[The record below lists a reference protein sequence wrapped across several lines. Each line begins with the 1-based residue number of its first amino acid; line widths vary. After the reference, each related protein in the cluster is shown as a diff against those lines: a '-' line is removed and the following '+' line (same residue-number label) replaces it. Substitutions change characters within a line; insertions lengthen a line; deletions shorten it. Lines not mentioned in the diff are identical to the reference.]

1 MNKHQD
7 EINMLVMEIMAT
19 AFAINT
25 KTEYA
30 VFIDFSGHIDNL
42 RISIKKSAEDYNTL
56 VAETECSTV
65 PRSWMDTQREFD
77 GLLGSIKE
85 KRDVLK
91 KIAIDCKIDSDDMY
105 EVVHKTYSYAFQVF
119 IMNIYFDVSIMKWV
133 AEFCGLEAVD
143 SNKMKACAILFRMET
158 EL

>member
-56 VAETECSTV
+56 IAETECSTV
-65 PRSWMDTQREFD
+65 PMSWMDTQREFD
-77 GLLGSIKE
+77 GLLESIKD

-91 KIAIDCKIDSDDMY
+91 KIAIDCKIDSSDMY
-105 EVVHKTYSYAFQVF
+105 EVVHKTYSYSF
-119 IMNIYFDVSIMKWV
+119 
-133 AEFCGLEAVD
+133 
-143 SNKMKACAILFRMET
+143 
-158 EL
+158 